1 MSLSSLALHQQK
13 NKTEQS
19 KVMLA
24 ALRGFDKA
32 NILMFRRYAN
42 VYHVHYLFLAVS
54 LHLLKGM

>member
-13 NKTEQS
+13 NKTEES

-24 ALRGFDKA
+24 ALRGFDNA

-42 VYHVHYLFLAVS
+42 VYHVHYLF
-54 LHLLKGM
+54 